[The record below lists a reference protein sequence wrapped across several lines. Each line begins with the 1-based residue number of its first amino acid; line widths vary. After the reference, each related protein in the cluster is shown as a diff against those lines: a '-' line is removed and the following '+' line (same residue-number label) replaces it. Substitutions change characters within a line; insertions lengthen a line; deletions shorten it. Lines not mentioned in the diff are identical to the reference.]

1 LEVVNMGHG
10 NKLSRKKEQAIIALL
25 EAPTVKEAAEMVK
38 INPATLYKWMALPEF
53 EEAYRKARH
62 RAMGEAIARLQ
73 QASSE
78 AVDTLRDVM
87 GDQEATP
94 ASRVTAA
101 RAVLELGMR
110 GTEIE
115 VIEVRLQQLEE
126 QAGLRND

>member
-1 LEVVNMGHG
+1 MGHG

-25 EAPTVKEAAEMVK
+25 EAPTVKEAAEVVGV
-38 INPATLYKWMALPEF
+38 NPATLYKWMAQPEF

-73 QASSE
+73 QASRE

-87 GDQEATP
+87 GVQAATP

-101 RAVLELGMR
+101 RTVLELGMR
-110 GTEIE
+110 VTEIE
-115 VIEVRLQQLEE
+115 VIEVRLKQLEE

>member
-1 LEVVNMGHG
+1 MNIGHG
-10 NKLSRKKEQAIIALL
+10 NKLNRKKEQAIVALL
-25 EAPTVKEAAEMVK
+25 EEPTVRDAAERVK
-38 INPATLYKWMALPEF
+38 ISPTTLYKWMALPEF
-53 EEAYRKARH
+53 EEAYREARH

-73 QASSE
+73 QASSK
-78 AVDTLRDVM
+78 AVATLWEVM
-87 GDQEATP
+87 DDQEATP

-115 VIEVRLQQLEE
+115 VIEVRLKQLEE

>member
-1 LEVVNMGHG
+1 MGHG

-73 QASSE
+73 QASSK
-78 AVDTLRDVM
+78 AVATLWDVM

-101 RAVLELGMR
+101 RTVLELGMR

-115 VIEVRLQQLEE
+115 VIEVRLKQLEE

>member
-1 LEVVNMGHG
+1 MGHG

-25 EAPTVKEAAEMVK
+25 EAPTVKEAAELVK

-53 EEAYRKARH
+53 EEAYREARH

-101 RAVLELGMR
+101 RAVLELGLR
-110 GTEIE
+110 ATELE
-115 VIEVRLQQLEE
+115 LVDERLARLEE
-126 QAGLRND
+126 QAGLR

>member
-1 LEVVNMGHG
+1 VNMGHG

-25 EAPTVKEAAEMVK
+25 EAPTVKEAAEVVGV
-38 INPATLYKWMALPEF
+38 NPATLYKWMAQPEF

-73 QASSE
+73 QASSK
-78 AVDTLRDVM
+78 AVATLWDVM

-115 VIEVRLQQLEE
+115 VIEARLRKLEE
-126 QAGLRND
+126 KAGLQ

>member
-1 LEVVNMGHG
+1 MGHG

-87 GDQEATP
+87 SDQEATP

>member
-73 QASSE
+73 QASSK
-78 AVDTLRDVM
+78 AVATLWDVM

-115 VIEVRLQQLEE
+115 VIEVRLKQLEE

>member
-1 LEVVNMGHG
+1 MGHG

-53 EEAYRKARH
+53 EEAYREARH

-101 RAVLELGMR
+101 RTVLELGMR

-115 VIEVRLQQLEE
+115 VIEVRLKQLEE

>member
-1 LEVVNMGHG
+1 MGHG

-53 EEAYRKARH
+53 EEAYREARH

-115 VIEVRLQQLEE
+115 VIEVRLKQLEE

>member
-1 LEVVNMGHG
+1 MGHG

-38 INPATLYKWMALPEF
+38 INPATLYKWMTLPEF

-62 RAMGEAIARLQ
+62 EAMGSAIARLQ
-73 QASSE
+73 QASNE

-101 RAVLELGMR
+101 RAVLELGLR
-110 GTEIE
+110 ATELE
-115 VIEVRLQQLEE
+115 LVDERLARLEE
-126 QAGLRND
+126 QAGLR

>member
-1 LEVVNMGHG
+1 MGHG

-25 EAPTVKEAAEMVK
+25 EAPTVKEAAKMVK

-73 QASSE
+73 QASSK
-78 AVDTLRDVM
+78 AVATLWDVM

-115 VIEVRLQQLEE
+115 VIEVRLKQLEE

>member
-73 QASSE
+73 QASSK
-78 AVDTLRDVM
+78 AVATLWDVM

-101 RAVLELGMR
+101 RTVLELGMR

-115 VIEVRLQQLEE
+115 VIEVRLKQLEE

>member
-1 LEVVNMGHG
+1 MGHG

-25 EAPTVKEAAEMVK
+25 EAPTVKEAAEVVGV
-38 INPATLYKWMALPEF
+38 NPATLYKWMAQPEF

-73 QASSE
+73 QASSK
-78 AVDTLRDVM
+78 AVATLWDVM

-115 VIEVRLQQLEE
+115 VIEARLRKLEE
-126 QAGLRND
+126 KAGLQ

>member
-1 LEVVNMGHG
+1 MGHG

-101 RAVLELGMR
+101 RAVLELGLR
-110 GTEIE
+110 ATELE
-115 VIEVRLQQLEE
+115 LVDERLARLEE
-126 QAGLRND
+126 QAGLR

>member
-1 LEVVNMGHG
+1 MEVVNIGHG
-10 NKLSRKKEQAIIALL
+10 NKLSRKKEQAIVALL
-25 EAPTVKEAAEMVK
+25 EEPTVRDAAERVK
-38 INPATLYKWMALPEF
+38 ISPTTLYKWMALPEF
-53 EEAYRKARH
+53 EEAYREARH

-73 QASSE
+73 QASSK
-78 AVDTLRDVM
+78 AVATLWEVM

-115 VIEVRLQQLEE
+115 VIEVRLKQLEE

>member
-1 LEVVNMGHG
+1 MGHG

-25 EAPTVKEAAEMVK
+25 EAPTVKEAAEVVGV
-38 INPATLYKWMALPEF
+38 NPATLYKWMAQPEF

-73 QASSE
+73 QASSK
-78 AVDTLRDVM
+78 AVATLWDVM

-101 RAVLELGMR
+101 RTVLELGMR

-115 VIEVRLQQLEE
+115 VIEVRLKQLEE

>member
-115 VIEVRLQQLEE
+115 VIEVRLKQLEE

>member
-1 LEVVNMGHG
+1 MGHG

-73 QASSE
+73 QASSK
-78 AVDTLRDVM
+78 AVATLWDIM

-115 VIEVRLQQLEE
+115 VIEVRLKQLEE

>member
-1 LEVVNMGHG
+1 MEVVNIGHG
-10 NKLSRKKEQAIIALL
+10 NKLSRKKEQAIVALL
-25 EAPTVKEAAEMVK
+25 EEPTVRDAAERVK
-38 INPATLYKWMALPEF
+38 ISPTTLYKWMALPEF

-73 QASSE
+73 QASSK
-78 AVDTLRDVM
+78 AVATLWDVM

-101 RAVLELGMR
+101 RTVLELGMR

-115 VIEVRLQQLEE
+115 VIEVRLKQLEE

>member
-1 LEVVNMGHG
+1 MGHG

-25 EAPTVKEAAEMVK
+25 EAPTVKEAAEVVGV
-38 INPATLYKWMALPEF
+38 NPATLYKWMALPEF

-115 VIEVRLQQLEE
+115 VIEVRLKQLEE

>member
-1 LEVVNMGHG
+1 MGHG

-73 QASSE
+73 QASSK
-78 AVDTLRDVM
+78 AVATLWDVM

-115 VIEVRLQQLEE
+115 VIEVRLKQLEE

>member
-1 LEVVNMGHG
+1 MGHG

-101 RAVLELGMR
+101 RTVLELGMR

-115 VIEVRLQQLEE
+115 VIEVRLKQLEE

>member
-1 LEVVNMGHG
+1 MGHG

-78 AVDTLRDVM
+78 AVATLWDVM

-101 RAVLELGMR
+101 RTVLELGMR

-115 VIEVRLQQLEE
+115 VIEVRLKQLEE

>member
-1 LEVVNMGHG
+1 MGHG

-115 VIEVRLQQLEE
+115 VIEVRLKQLEE

>member
-1 LEVVNMGHG
+1 MGHG